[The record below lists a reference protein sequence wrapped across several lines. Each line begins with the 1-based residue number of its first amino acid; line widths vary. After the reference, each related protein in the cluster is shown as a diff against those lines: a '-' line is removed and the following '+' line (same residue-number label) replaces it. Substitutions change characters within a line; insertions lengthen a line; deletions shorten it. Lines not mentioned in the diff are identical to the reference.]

1 MSERYKVINSQTPT
15 FITITIT
22 GWFHKKKISTLWP
35 KEWSLEKIKRITKEA
50 SENVYFN
57 VDRKFR
63 GTSKEGYQVEFFSE
77 VEGKIDNAYLFTEN
91 LK

>member
-1 MSERYKVINSQTPT
+1 
-15 FITITIT
+15 
-22 GWFHKKKISTLWP
+22 
-35 KEWSLEKIKRITKEA
+35 
-50 SENVYFN
+50 VYFN

-77 VEGKIDNAYLFTEN
+77 VEGIIDNAYLFTEN